1 MSDET
6 PAERVSRFREH
17 TNTNSSIRPPPS
29 ELWKDVGI
37 EALLDKFNDEDASTP
52 AVRRPNHPRRIM
64 EPTGHRKSPSNAA
77 KAAAA
82 ARAAGS
88 GPNPRKQSDAAAT
101 VATAEG
107 TFGRFSRVFA
117 NVFGGVLG
125 KRKHDSTPFEGD
137 AAQAALDERKR
148 AAEEAYHLA
157 KAQGL
162 LPAPKV
168 FVRPGM
174 APRAWSADGPASR
187 ASEAAESGVYGT
199 ATPLVRADGTPRP
212 RPTLTPRTP
221 GSVARSPS
229 KRDLNKQ
236 RKLSK
241 RVSSLEV
248 KLASAKKE
256 LQSVLGNECFPA
268 VPPLPGHISTG
279 LGDALSPTPNA
290 GYAALPN
297 TPHVFSSDAPL
308 SPSFGEDAK
317 ASLPGKITKK
327 RKSVVHDDDTEFLP
341 TATATASDVEVSEAE
356 AGRSDAEPIL
366 SDEDITSPVPARQN
380 SLKRAKRDASKR
392 LKRTSSRLQRK
403 VSRSSV
409 REEKEE
415 RVVVVKPGGAVPPV
429 PVVPRDVEGR
439 KVKVVGDDGYGGL
452 GHEIF

>member
-17 TNTNSSIRPPPS
+17 TNTNSSIRPPPD
-29 ELWKDVGI
+29 ELWKDVSI
-37 EALLDKFNDEDASTP
+37 EGLLDKFSDENDQTP
-52 AVRRPNHPRRIM
+52 AVRRPNHPRKIM
-64 EPTGHRKSPSNAA
+64 EPTGHRKSPSNATRT
-77 KAAAA
+77 
-82 ARAAGS
+82 ARVAGS
-88 GPNPRKQSDAAAT
+88 APKPRKQSDAAAT

-117 NVFGGVLG
+117 SVFGGVLG
-125 KRKHDSTPFEGD
+125 KRKHDASSPSGEGEED

-157 KAQGL
+157 KSQGL

-174 APRAWSADGPASR
+174 TPRAWSADGPASR
-187 ASEAAESGVYGT
+187 AGPASRRDRG
-199 ATPLVRADGTPRP
+199 DGTQSPRP
-212 RPTLTPRTP
+212 RPPLTPRTP

-229 KRDLNKQ
+229 KKDLNKQ
-236 RKLSK
+236 KKLSK

-256 LQSVLGNECFPA
+256 LQSVLGHECFPA
-268 VPPLPGHISTG
+268 VPPLPAHMATG

-290 GYAALPN
+290 ALPN
-297 TPHVFSSDAPL
+297 TPHVFSDDAAPL
-308 SPSFGEDAK
+308 SPTFGDDAK

-327 RKSVVHDDDTEFLP
+327 RKTVAVHDDDNDSDYLP
-341 TATATASDVEVSEAE
+341 APTTATTAVASDMDMSEAE
-356 AGRSDAEPIL
+356 ADHSEAEAIV
-366 SDEDITSPVPARQN
+366 SPVPERQG

-392 LKRTSSRLQRK
+392 LKRTGSRLQRK

-409 REEKEE
+409 REEREDK
-415 RVVVVKPGGAVPPV
+415 VVVVKPGGAVPPV
-429 PVVPRDVEGR
+429 PVVPRDVEGK

-452 GHEIF
+452 GHEMF